1 MSEDAQRPA
10 PDLAPDLSPD
20 PAHAPASG
28 PAETAPALPAAIVG
42 IGGSAGALD
51 GYERFFTAMP
61 SGGGLAFVVVPHLGE
76 EEASLMPELLARC
89 TALPVQE
96 ITDGLEVQPDQVY
109 VVPPGHRLS
118 LLHGTLLLTP
128 DPHPH
133 LPIDAF
139 FASLAADQAERAVAV
154 VLSGMGMDGSQGVRA
169 VKQNL
174 GMVFVQ
180 DPVTAQYPSMP
191 RSAVA
196 TGAADHVLPAE
207 ELAAEVYAQV
217 TRSEVL
223 RAPEASTDQGRAS
236 AELQKVL
243 LHVRNRSGQ
252 DFSQYKPST
261 LVRRIDRRMKSHQ
274 IADLGHYV
282 RFLAESPGEV
292 DALFQ
297 DFLIN
302 VTSFFRDPQAFEI
315 LGEQLRT
322 YLREHPD
329 LNVFRAWI
337 AGCSTGEEA
346 YSLAMLLAEVLG
358 EFGGERQMQVQL
370 FATDL
375 DQEAI
380 DVARA
385 GFYSAQSVAGLS
397 ASRLE
402 RFFSPRDGGFQ
413 VRGELREMIIFARH
427 NVFRDPPFTRLDL
440 VSCRNMLIYFS
451 AELQKQI
458 LPLFHFALKPGA
470 LLFLG
475 PSETLGTSRDL
486 FVALD
491 NRWKLYRRDGVLV
504 GGAPALPHGG
514 PLPSAAE
521 QPRLPRPALNP
532 AATPASRDA
541 SMPNLIQR
549 LLLTDWAPPAVAV
562 DGQGNVVYVSG
573 RTRAYLELPTGTP
586 NINVLE
592 LVLPA
597 LRYELGGALREAA
610 TTRLS
615 VRSPRLAVPVDGA
628 FRQLELTV
636 QPLQVPGQRAEL
648 YLIVFDDRG
657 AVEGGGDGPLPLP
670 EHLKHVAALEREL
683 KSTKD
688 YLQATIEEMEVG
700 LEERRSTNE
709 ELQTANEELQSSNE
723 ELMTSKEELQSL
735 NEELVTI
742 NTEHQAIIT
751 DLQQA
756 NDDMK
761 NLMDSVGIATVFL
774 DNSLRVKR
782 FTPRIT
788 QVVNLRSVDVGRPFS
803 DIASNLRYDQLAE
816 DIQRVLDTLV
826 PFEAEVQTRGDH
838 FFLMRISPYRT
849 SDNFIDGVVVVFTD
863 IGPLK
868 RLDGQLREALL
879 YSEAVLST
887 IQDPILVLD
896 HNLRVISH
904 NPALLALL
912 GLGAPDVQ
920 GERLYDLGSGQFDQ
934 PELIGRLRELALGG
948 HGFDDFMV
956 RMELPGDGLRVVK
969 LNGRQLVSQDQATEL
984 ILLWGEDITPILQQ
998 VADAG
1003 TGAIHDGPA
1012 RE

>member
-1 MSEDAQRPA
+1 MSEDAQQSA
-10 PDLAPDLSPD
+10 YD
-20 PAHAPASG
+20 PASG
-28 PAETAPALPAAIVG
+28 PAEAAPALPAAIVG

-61 SGGGLAFVVVPHLGE
+61 LGGGMAFVVVPHLGE

-89 TALPVQE
+89 TSLPVQE

-109 VVPPGHRLS
+109 VVPPGHRLN

-139 FASLAADQAERAVAV
+139 FTSLAADQAERAVAV
-154 VLSGMGMDGSQGVRA
+154 VLSGMGMDGSHGVRA

-174 GMVFVQ
+174 GLVFVQ

-223 RAPEASTDQGRAS
+223 RAPETSSDEGRAS

-243 LHVRNRSGQ
+243 LHVRNRTGQ

-274 IADLGHYV
+274 IAELGHYV
-282 RFLAESPGEV
+282 RFLVEDPGEV
-292 DALFQ
+292 DALFR

-302 VTSFFRDPQAFEI
+302 VTSFFRDPQAFEV
-315 LGEQLRT
+315 LGQHLRV
-322 YLREHPD
+322 YLHEHPD
-329 LNVFRAWI
+329 LNVFRAWV

-346 YSLAMLLAEVLG
+346 YSLAMLLAEVLD
-358 EFGGERQMQVQL
+358 EFRGERHMQVQL

-375 DQEAI
+375 DQEAV
-380 DVARA
+380 DVARV
-385 GFYSAQSVAGLS
+385 GFYSAQSVVALS
-397 ASRLE
+397 PARLE
-402 RFFSPRDGGFQ
+402 RFFTPRDGGFQ

-458 LPLFHFALKPGA
+458 LPLFHFALRPGA

-486 FVALD
+486 FAALD
-491 NRWKLYRRDGVLV
+491 NRWKLYRRDGVHA
-504 GGAPALPHGG
+504 GGAPPLPHSSALP
-514 PLPSAAE
+514 AAVE
-521 QPRLPRPALNP
+521 QPRFPRPVLRRAAVP
-532 AATPASRDA
+532 APLDVSI
-541 SMPNLIQR
+541 PNLIQS
-549 LLLTDWAPPAVAV
+549 LLLTEWAPPSVAV

-573 RTRAYLELPTGTP
+573 RTRAYLELPAGTP

-610 TTRLS
+610 TTRVA
-615 VRSPRLAVPVDGA
+615 VRSPRLAVSVDGA
-628 FRQLELTV
+628 FRQVELTV

-657 AVEGGGDGPLPLP
+657 AVEGSGESSLPLPLP
-670 EHLKHVAALEREL
+670 EHLKQVAALEREL
-683 KSTKD
+683 QSTKD
-688 YLQATIEEMEVG
+688 YLQATIEEMEVA
-700 LEERRSTNE
+700 LEERKSTNE

-723 ELMTSKEELQSL
+723 ELTTSKEELQSL
-735 NEELVTI
+735 NEELTTI
-742 NTEHQAIIT
+742 NTEHQANIT
-751 DLQQA
+751 DLQQT

-761 NLMDSVGIATVFL
+761 NLMDSVGVATVFL
-774 DNSLRVKR
+774 DNDLRVKR

-803 DIASNLRYDQLAE
+803 DIASNLRYDHLAA
-816 DIQRVLDTLV
+816 DIRRVLDTLV
-826 PFEAEVQTRGDH
+826 PFETEVQTRGDH
-838 FFLMRISPYRT
+838 SFLMRISPYRT
-849 SDNFIDGVVVVFTD
+849 SDNFINGVVVVFTN
-863 IGPLK
+863 IEPLK
-868 RLDGQLREALL
+868 RLDGRLREALL
-879 YSEAVLST
+879 YSEAVLSALK
-887 IQDPILVLD
+887 DPILVLD

-904 NPALLALL
+904 NPALLGLL
-912 GLGAPDVQ
+912 GTSAADVQ
-920 GERLYDLGSGQFDQ
+920 DERLYDLGSGQFDQ
-934 PELIGRLRELALGG
+934 PELIGLLRELSLGG
-948 HGFDDFMV
+948 KGFDDFMV
-956 RMELPGDGLRVVK
+956 RMDLPDEGQRVLK
-969 LNGRQLVSQDQATEL
+969 LNGRQLVSQDQSTEL
-984 ILLWGEDITPILQQ
+984 VLLWGEDITPILQQ

-1003 TGAIHDGPA
+1003 AEAIHDPA
-1012 RE
+1012 PGE